1 MTNNH
6 NTGTYGVTLAELKE
20 RIYKALGE
28 HSVNGEQ
35 VPVTAFEKADMEK
48 SIINAINTSVTR
60 AVQYLPVFTRIT
72 ELYFPEIKALLFK
85 EKMNLKEGEQRR
97 FEVENASGKAVVKIS
112 CCGNARIE
120 AIVGGQ
126 TLCEHIA
133 SCEKC
138 GEIKTFSF
146 AFELENGA
154 KLCVTA
160 LDGGVYIDSLYC
172 ADAEGLCADKDAECF
187 PKYGETFAK
196 ACADIRQIS
205 YASSEGESIP
215 VYKYSYHNGYVY
227 TSAENAGKTLL
238 HYLPKPL
245 VFTQDSDADEKL
257 CLPEITIC
265 AIVYLAASEL
275 CSSADADVYNRLS
288 YKYRD
293 IVLNCYDRN
302 KEERRNSFYSSKARN
317 LPERRI

>member
-35 VPVTAFEKADMEK
+35 VALTAFEKADMEK
-48 SIINAINTSVTR
+48 SIINAINTSVVRT
-60 AVQYLPVFTRIT
+60 VQYLPAFTRIT

-85 EKMNLKEGEQRR
+85 EMIKLEEGEQRR
-97 FEVENASGKAVVKIS
+97 FEVEDGSDMAVVKIC

-120 AIVGGQ
+120 ALKGDEV
-126 TLCEHIA
+126 LCEYNA
-133 SCEKC
+133 SCEKI

-146 AFELENGA
+146 ALALEKGCEIA
-154 KLCVTA
+154 ITA

-172 ADAEGLCADKDAECF
+172 ADAHGLCMGKDAECF
-187 PKYGETFAK
+187 PQYGTTFAK
-196 ACADIRQIS
+196 TDADIKQIS
-205 YASSEGESIP
+205 YASSNGKSIP
-215 VYKYSYHNGYVY
+215 VYKYSCDNGYVY
-227 TSAENAGKTLL
+227 TSSENTGKTIL
-238 HYLPKPL
+238 HYIPMPHA
-245 VFTQDSDADEKL
+245 FTEDSGADEKL
-257 CLPEITIC
+257 SLPEITIC

-275 CSSADADVYNRLS
+275 CSYEDADVYNRLT

-293 IVLNCYDRN
+293 IVLNSYDRN
-302 KEERRNSFYSSKARN
+302 KEDRRNSFYCAKTRN
-317 LPERRI
+317 FPERRI